1 MQPALK
7 SYATSARGGAKMVPS
22 VSSKPSPKLS
32 LVPAPEAQAPLAP
45 APPVSLPQLVARAQA
60 GETAAFEQLVAVYQ
74 RRIYAF
80 ALAFAGNEAEA
91 RDLAQE
97 ALIKVY
103 RSIGSYRFQASFA
116 TWLYAIVRHEFLDFQ
131 KSRAARERA
140 LCSPIED
147 EAERLYEAARAE
159 EGLLRRDERRALW
172 AALRRVPAAYRQVV
186 VMFDVQGLAYDEIAQ
201 ALGVPVGTV
210 KSRLKRG
217 RDALRSELFRGRA
230 REEGGGER

>member
-1 MQPALK
+1 MD
-7 SYATSARGGAKMVPS
+7 ATSVRGGAKMLPTVPPKLHLVPS
-22 VSSKPSPKLS
+22 PPAEATSSSAS
-32 LVPAPEAQAPLAP
+32 AS
-45 APPVSLPQLVARAQA
+45 SLPQLVARAQA
-60 GETAAFEQLVAVYQ
+60 GDALAFEQLVAAYQ
-74 RRIYAF
+74 RRVYAF
-80 ALAFAGNEAEA
+80 AMAFAGDEAEA

-116 TWLYAIVRHEFLDFQ
+116 TWLYAIVRHEFLDYQ

-147 EAERLYEAARAE
+147 EAERLYEAAHAE

-172 AALRRVPAAYRQVV
+172 AALRRVPETYRQVV
-186 VMFDVQGLAYDEIAQ
+186 VMFDVEGLAYDEIAQ
-201 ALGVPVGTV
+201 ALAVPVGTV

-230 REEGGGER
+230 RDEEGER